1 MMWTRR
7 FLLVTLLLTLTAC
20 QNGVAPDY
28 YRLDAPESLG
38 ETAPGPS
45 LGIMPIEIPEYLS
58 RSGLVRDAGN
68 LTIEVSDTE
77 RWAEPL
83 DSGISRVMAQNLAR
97 AIPTNDLRPYPWN
110 SKRRPTVSLR
120 LKITEM
126 RALPG
131 RATLTAETQ
140 LQLSDG
146 AFTSEL
152 ISLETNLSSPAS
164 GSDIAQAYSQLL
176 ADLSVRLGENIRASA
191 ISGDGAAN

>member
-7 FLLVTLLLTLTAC
+7 FLLGTLLLALSAC
-20 QNGVAPDY
+20 QSGVSPNY
-28 YRLDAPESLG
+28 YRLDALESLG
-38 ETAPGPS
+38 EVAPGPS
-45 LGIMPIEIPEYLS
+45 LGLMPIEIPEYHS
-58 RSGLVRDAGN
+58 RSGLVRDGGN

-83 DSGISRVMAQNLAR
+83 ESGISRVMAQNLAR
-97 AIPTNDLRPYPWN
+97 AVPTNDLRPYPWN
-110 SKRRPTVSLR
+110 SKRRPAVSLR

-140 LQLSDG
+140 LLLSND
-146 AFTSEL
+146 AFNSEL
-152 ISLETNLSSPAS
+152 ISLETYLPSPAS

-176 ADLSVRLGENIRASA
+176 ADLSARLGGSIRASV
-191 ISGDGAAN
+191 IRGNGTAN